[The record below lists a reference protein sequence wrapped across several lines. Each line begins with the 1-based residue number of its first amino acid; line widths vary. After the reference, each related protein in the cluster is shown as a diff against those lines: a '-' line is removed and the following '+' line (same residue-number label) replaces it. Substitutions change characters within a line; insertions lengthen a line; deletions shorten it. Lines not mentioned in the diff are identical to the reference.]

1 MFLIEKI
8 LNIWYNAG
16 MIIESIS
23 LKSKRNPNIFNVE
36 TSVGVFEMHSDIIV
50 KNVIRLG
57 EIDDENFYKSVQESS
72 EIIAFNLCVKYI
84 SSRLKTEK
92 QIKDYL
98 YKHEYKKNTV
108 DAVLEKLKN
117 YGIVDDKIYAES
129 YIKSNSNFSKN
140 KVKQK
145 LMQAGVKNEN
155 FDEQIS
161 EIDELESCIKHT
173 EKFFKNK
180 EINKQNLDKFLR
192 RLSGMGYG
200 WDTIKSVLNQ
210 MKIDTEEEM

>member
-1 MFLIEKI
+1 
-8 LNIWYNAG
+8 

-23 LKSKRNPNIFNVE
+23 LKSKRNPNIFNIE
-36 TSVGVFEMHSDIIV
+36 TDCGIYEMHSDIIV
-50 KNVIRLG
+50 KNGIKLG
-57 EIDDENFYKSVQESS
+57 EINDEIFFASIQESS

-98 YKHEYKKNTV
+98 YKHEYKKITV
-108 DAVLEKLKN
+108 ERVIEKLKN

-129 YIKSNSNFSKN
+129 YIKSNSSFSKN

-145 LMQAGVKNEN
+145 LIQAGVKNEI

-161 EIDELESCIKHT
+161 EIDELTSCVKHA

-180 EINKQNLDKFLR
+180 EINKQNLEKLMR
-192 RLSGMGYG
+192 RLSGMGYA
-200 WDTIKSVLNQ
+200 WDTIKSVLN
-210 MKIDTEEEM
+210 KLNIETEDET

>member
-1 MFLIEKI
+1 MQ
-8 LNIWYNAG
+8 
-16 MIIESIS
+16 IIDIS
-23 LKSKRNPNIFNVE
+23 LKSKRNPNIFNIE
-36 TSVGVFEMHSDIIV
+36 TDGGIYEMHSDVIV
-50 KNVIRLG
+50 KNGIKSG
-57 EIDDENFYKSVQESS
+57 EINNEIFYASVQESS
-72 EIIAFNLCVKYI
+72 EIVAFNMCVKYI

-98 YKHEYKKNTV
+98 YRHEYKKSTV
-108 DAVLEKLKN
+108 DVVLEKLKN

-155 FDEQIS
+155 FEEQVS
-161 EIDELESCIKHT
+161 VIDEFNSCIKHA
-173 EKFFKNK
+173 EKFFKTK
-180 EINKQNLDKFLR
+180 EINKQNLDKLIR

-200 WDTIKSVLNQ
+200 WDTIKSVLNKL
-210 MKIDTEEEM
+210 KIDADEEM

>member
-1 MFLIEKI
+1 
-8 LNIWYNAG
+8 

-23 LKSKRNPNIFNVE
+23 LKSKRNPNIFNVA
-36 TSVGVFEMHSDIIV
+36 TDVGIFELHSDIIV
-50 KNVIRLG
+50 KNFIKLG
-57 EIDDENFYKSVQESS
+57 EVNDKVFYNSVQESS

-98 YKHEYKKNTV
+98 YKHEYKKSIVET
-108 DAVLEKLKN
+108 VLEKLKN

-145 LMQAGVKNEN
+145 LMQVGVKNEN

-161 EIDELESCIKHT
+161 EIDDITSCIKHT

-180 EINKQNLDKFLR
+180 EINKQNLEKLIR

-200 WDTIKSVLNQ
+200 WDTIKSVLNKL
-210 MKIDTEEEM
+210 KIDADEEL

>member
-1 MFLIEKI
+1 MKI
-8 LNIWYNAG
+8 LN
-16 MIIESIS
+16 IS
-23 LKSKRNPNIFNVE
+23 LKSKRNPNIFNIE
-36 TSVGVFEMHSDIIV
+36 TDVGVFEMHSDIIV
-50 KNVIRLG
+50 KNAIKLG
-57 EIDDENFYKSVQESS
+57 EINDEIFYSSVQESS
-72 EIIAFNLCVKYI
+72 EIIAFNLCTKYI

-108 DAVLEKLKN
+108 ESVIEKLKN

-161 EIDELESCIKHT
+161 EIDEFESCVKHT
-173 EKFFKNK
+173 EKFFKNR
-180 EINKQNLDKFLR
+180 EINKQNLEKLIR
-192 RLSGMGYG
+192 RLSGMGYT
-200 WDTIKSVLNQ
+200 WDTIKSVLNKL
-210 MKIDTEEEM
+210 KINAEEE

>member
-1 MFLIEKI
+1 
-8 LNIWYNAG
+8 

-36 TSVGVFEMHSDIIV
+36 TDVGIFEFHSDIIV
-50 KNVIRLG
+50 KNAIKLG
-57 EIDDENFYKSVQESS
+57 EINDEIFYKSEQESS

-98 YKHEYKKNTV
+98 YKHEYKKITV
-108 DAVLEKLKN
+108 ESVIEKLKN

-161 EIDELESCIKHT
+161 EIDEFESCVKHT
-173 EKFFKNK
+173 EKFFKNR
-180 EINKQNLDKFLR
+180 EINKQNLEKLIR
-192 RLSGMGYG
+192 RLSGMGYT
-200 WDTIKSVLNQ
+200 WDTIKSVLNKL
-210 MKIDTEEEM
+210 KINAEEE

>member
-1 MFLIEKI
+1 
-8 LNIWYNAG
+8 

-36 TSVGVFEMHSDIIV
+36 TDVGIFEFHSDIIV
-50 KNVIRLG
+50 KNAIKLG
-57 EIDDENFYKSVQESS
+57 EIDDEIFYKSEQESS

-98 YKHEYKKNTV
+98 YKHEYKKSTV
-108 DAVLEKLKN
+108 EIVIEKLKN
-117 YGIVDDKIYAES
+117 DGIIDDKMSAES
-129 YIKSNSNFSKN
+129 YIKSNANFSKN

-155 FDEQIS
+155 FDEQIC
-161 EIDELESCIKHT
+161 EIDEQESCVNHA

-180 EINKQNLDKFLR
+180 EINKQNLEKLIR

-200 WDTIKSVLNQ
+200 WDTIKSVLNKL
-210 MKIDTEEEM
+210 KIDTDEEV

>member
-1 MFLIEKI
+1 
-8 LNIWYNAG
+8 
-16 MIIESIS
+16 MIVESIS

-36 TSVGVFEMHSDIIV
+36 TDVGIFEFYSDIIV
-50 KNVIRLG
+50 KNAIKLG
-57 EIDDENFYKSVQESS
+57 EIDDEIFYKSEQESS

-98 YKHEYKKNTV
+98 YKHEYKKSTV
-108 DAVLEKLKN
+108 ETVIEKLKN
-117 YGIVDDKIYAES
+117 YGIIDDKMYAES

-155 FDEQIS
+155 FDEQIC
-161 EIDELESCIKHT
+161 EIDELESSIKHA

-180 EINKQNLDKFLR
+180 EINKQNLEKLIR
-192 RLSGMGYG
+192 RLSGMGYT
-200 WDTIKSVLNQ
+200 WDTIKSVLNKL
-210 MKIDTEEEM
+210 KIDTDEEV

>member
-1 MFLIEKI
+1 
-8 LNIWYNAG
+8 
-16 MIIESIS
+16 MIIENIS
-23 LKSKRNPNIFNVE
+23 LKSKRNPNIFNVA
-36 TSVGVFEMHSDIIV
+36 TDVGIFELHSDIIV
-50 KNVIRLG
+50 KNSIKLG
-57 EIDDENFYKSVQESS
+57 EVNDEVFYNSVQESS

-98 YKHEYKKNTV
+98 YKHEYKKSIVET
-108 DAVLEKLKN
+108 VLEKLKN

-161 EIDELESCIKHT
+161 EIEDITSCIKHT

-180 EINKQNLDKFLR
+180 EINKQNLEKLMR

-200 WDTIKSVLNQ
+200 WDTIKSVLNKL
-210 MKIDTEEEM
+210 KIETDEEV

>member
-1 MFLIEKI
+1 MA
-8 LNIWYNAG
+8 LNLLTLDGCLLVMN
-16 MIIESIS
+16 IINIS

-36 TSVGVFEMHSDIIV
+36 ADGEIFEMHSDIIV
-50 KNVIRLG
+50 KNGIKLG
-57 EIDDENFYKSVQESS
+57 EMDDETFYKSEQESA

-98 YKHEYKKNTV
+98 YKNNYKKQTV
-108 DAVLEKLKN
+108 DIVIDKLKN
-117 YGIVDDKIYAES
+117 YGIVDDKTYVES

-155 FDEQIS
+155 FE
-161 EIDELESCIKHT
+161 EHVALIDDLESCIKHT
-173 EKFFKNK
+173 EKFLKNK
-180 EINKQNLDKFLR
+180 EIP
-192 RLSGMGYG
+192 
-200 WDTIKSVLNQ
+200 
-210 MKIDTEEEM
+210 

>member
-1 MFLIEKI
+1 
-8 LNIWYNAG
+8 

-36 TSVGVFEMHSDIIV
+36 TNIGIFEMHSDIIV
-50 KNVIRLG
+50 KNAIKLG
-57 EIDDENFYKSVQESS
+57 AIADEIFYSSVQESS
-72 EIIAFNLCVKYI
+72 EIIAFNICVKYI

-108 DAVLEKLKN
+108 DAVIEKLKN

-129 YIKSNSNFSKN
+129 YIKNNSNFSKN

-155 FDEQIS
+155 FDEQIC
-161 EIDELESCIKHT
+161 EIDDVASCVKHA

-180 EINKQNLDKFLR
+180 EINKQNLDKLIR

-200 WDTIKSVLNQ
+200 WDTIKSVLNKL
-210 MKIDTEEEM
+210 KIETEYEV

>member
-1 MFLIEKI
+1 
-8 LNIWYNAG
+8 

-23 LKSKRNPNIFNVE
+23 LKFKRNPNIFNVE
-36 TSVGVFEMHSDIIV
+36 TDVGIFEFHSDIIV
-50 KNVIRLG
+50 KNAIKLG
-57 EIDDENFYKSVQESS
+57 EIDDEIFYKSEQESS

-98 YKHEYKKNTV
+98 YKHEYKKITV
-108 DAVLEKLKN
+108 DAVIEKLKK
-117 YGIVDDKIYAES
+117 YGIVDDKVYAES
-129 YIKSNSNFSKN
+129 YIKSNYNFSKN

-145 LMQAGVKNEN
+145 LIQAGVKSEN
-155 FDEQIS
+155 FDQQVG
-161 EIDELESCIKHT
+161 EIDELISCTKHA

-180 EINKQNLDKFLR
+180 EINKQNLEKLIR

-200 WDTIKSVLNQ
+200 WDTIKSVLKKL
-210 MKIDTEEEM
+210 KIDTEDEI

>member
-1 MFLIEKI
+1 
-8 LNIWYNAG
+8 

-23 LKSKRNPNIFNVE
+23 LKSKRNPNIFNIE
-36 TSVGVFEMHSDIIV
+36 TDIGVFEIHSDIIV
-50 KNVIRLG
+50 KNAIKLG
-57 EIDDENFYKSVQESS
+57 EIDDEIFYSSVQESA

-98 YKHEYKKNTV
+98 YKHEYKKNGV
-108 DAVLEKLKN
+108 DKVVEKLKN

-140 KVKQK
+140 KVKLK

-155 FDEQIS
+155 FDKQIS
-161 EIDELESCIKHT
+161 EIDEAESCIKHA

-180 EINKQNLDKFLR
+180 EINKQNLDKLIR

-200 WDTIKSVLNQ
+200 WDTIKSVLNKL
-210 MKIDTEEEM
+210 KIDTEEEI

>member
-1 MFLIEKI
+1 
-8 LNIWYNAG
+8 
-16 MIIESIS
+16 MIIKSIS

-36 TSVGVFEMHSDIIV
+36 TDVGIFEFHSDIIV
-50 KNVIRLG
+50 KNAIKLG
-57 EIDDENFYKSVQESS
+57 EINDEIFYKSEQESS

-98 YKHEYKKNTV
+98 YKHEYKKITV
-108 DAVLEKLKN
+108 ESVIEKLKN

-155 FDEQIS
+155 FEEQIC
-161 EIDELESCIKHT
+161 EIDDLTSCVKHT

-180 EINKQNLDKFLR
+180 EINKQNLEKLIR
-192 RLSGMGYG
+192 RLSGMGYT
-200 WDTIKSVLNQ
+200 WNTIKSVLNKL
-210 MKIDTEEEM
+210 KIDTDEEV

>member
-1 MFLIEKI
+1 
-8 LNIWYNAG
+8 

-36 TSVGVFEMHSDIIV
+36 TDVGIFEFHSDIIV
-50 KNVIRLG
+50 KNAIKLG
-57 EIDDENFYKSVQESS
+57 EINDEIFYKSEQESS

-98 YKHEYKKNTV
+98 YKHEYKKITV
-108 DAVLEKLKN
+108 ESVIEKLKN

-155 FDEQIS
+155 FDEQIC
-161 EIDELESCIKHT
+161 EIDELESSIKHA

-180 EINKQNLDKFLR
+180 EINKQNLEKLIR
-192 RLSGMGYG
+192 RLSGMGYT
-200 WDTIKSVLNQ
+200 WDTIKSVLNKL
-210 MKIDTEEEM
+210 KIDTDEEV

>member
-1 MFLIEKI
+1 
-8 LNIWYNAG
+8 

-36 TSVGVFEMHSDIIV
+36 TNVGIFEMHSDVIV
-50 KNVIRLG
+50 KNAIKLG
-57 EIDDENFYKSVQESS
+57 EIADEVFYASVEESS
-72 EIIAFNLCVKYI
+72 EIIAFNMCVKYI

-98 YKHEYKKNTV
+98 YKHEYKKSIV
-108 DAVLEKLKN
+108 DRVVEKLKN

-155 FDEQIS
+155 FDEQIC
-161 EIDELESCIKHT
+161 EIDELTSCKKHT

-180 EINKQNLDKFLR
+180 EINKQNLEKLIR

-200 WDTIKSVLNQ
+200 WDTIKSVLNKL
-210 MKIDTEEEM
+210 KIDTEEEM

>member
-1 MFLIEKI
+1 
-8 LNIWYNAG
+8 
-16 MIIESIS
+16 MIIASIS
-23 LKSKRNPNIFNVE
+23 LKSKRNPNIFNVA
-36 TSVGVFEMHSDIIV
+36 TDVGIFELHSDIIV
-50 KNVIRLG
+50 KNAIKLG
-57 EIDDENFYKSVQESS
+57 EVNDEIFYNAVQESS

-98 YKHEYKKNTV
+98 YKHEYKKSTV
-108 DAVLEKLKN
+108 ERVIEKLKN

-161 EIDELESCIKHT
+161 EIDDITSCIKHT

-180 EINKQNLDKFLR
+180 EINKQNLEKLMR

-200 WDTIKSVLNQ
+200 WDTIKSVLNKL
-210 MKIDTEEEM
+210 KIDADEGM